1 MVKYENTNDPYT
13 DPKTGV
19 MYNRLGIKDKATL
32 RSMES
37 AFAYIRSYELDSTP
51 IRGKFDLNHMKDI
64 HKKLFGDVY
73 EWAGEIRSIDITKG
87 GCLFAYHHQ
96 IESYAPKITQQLAKE
111 QYLRGLDADEFS
123 QRAGYYMGEINAL
136 HPFREGNG
144 RTQREFIGQLACEA
158 GYNINWD
165 GITREEMTKAS
176 IEALYGTSELLSE
189 LIRKNLTEFTKNREI
204 DVYQGLGEKIYSYI
218 ETNKELSQKQKE
230 KITTLLENTKTAF
243 GRFEKED
250 PKIEQSQK
258 DLNVASKTTEKA
270 PYLAAYTDN
279 SNLEQ
284 KVLSALRNKKSYVD
298 MFKKLNSRLAS
309 IYKDPQE
316 AALRIEQTILA
327 GKGDKLPDILAKSP
341 ERAGELRGS
350 DRLIDKLKST
360 GKERKEALY
369 NVPLAVST
377 MRALQSFYK
386 NSYET
391 HMDSFTREREQ
402 LKVEVPSLSQEA
414 VTFMK
419 NVEAGRESYSKIP
432 EQVNKEFSKL
442 QSALDKRFGQD
453 AIHKQDFDL
462 SKAIPQNQ
470 SPDKKLMSEFQTA
483 VKFLQQRHTQ
493 ELKNVI
499 AQTKSKDVTR

>member
-1 MVKYENTNDPYT
+1 MEKYKGSGDSYT
-13 DPKTGV
+13 DPETGV

-32 RSMES
+32 QRVES
-37 AFAYIRSYELDSTP
+37 TITYVKSFEFVHTP
-51 IRGKFDLNHMKDI
+51 IGGKFDLDYMKEI
-64 HKKLFGDVY
+64 HRRLFGDIY

-111 QYLRGLDADEFS
+111 QYLRGLDADKFS

-144 RTQREFIGQLACEA
+144 RTQREFMVQLAREA
-158 GYNINWD
+158 GYHINWK
-165 GITREEMTKAS
+165 GIERQEMTRAS
-176 IEALYGTSELLSE
+176 IEAHFGNSEYLSA
-189 LIRKNLTEFTKNREI
+189 LIYKNLTKFTENKRDDVSQGIGKNI
-204 DVYQGLGEKIYSYI
+204 AFGVDL
-218 ETNKELSQKQKE
+218 NKECLEQQKE
-230 KITTLLENTKTAF
+230 KIETPWDREKTSFAKRQKEELEQLQN
-243 GRFEKED
+243 
-250 PKIEQSQK
+250 
-258 DLNVASKTTEKA
+258 DLNVVAKATERE
-270 PYLAAYTDN
+270 PYLAAYIDN

-284 KVLSALRNKKSYVD
+284 KALSALRNEKSYVN
-298 MFKKLNSRLAS
+298 MFKELNSHLAS
-309 IYKDPQE
+309 IYKDPQA
-316 AALRIEQTILA
+316 AALKIEQTILA

-369 NVPLAVST
+369 NVPISVSI
-377 MRALQSFYK
+377 MRELQSFYK

-391 HMDSFTREREQ
+391 HMDMVTREREQ

-419 NVEAGRESYSKIP
+419 NVEAGRDSYSKIP
-432 EQVNKEFSKL
+432 EQINQEFLKL

-462 SKAIPQNQ
+462 SKAISKNQ
-470 SPDKKLMSEFQTA
+470 LQDKKLVNELQTA

>member
-1 MVKYENTNDPYT
+1 MEKYKGRGDPYT

-32 RSMES
+32 RNLES
-37 AFAYIRSYELDSTP
+37 AFAYIRSYELDSAP

-73 EWAGEIRSIDITKG
+73 EWAGKIRSIDITKG

-144 RTQREFIGQLACEA
+144 RTQREFIGQLAREA

-189 LIRKNLTEFTKNREI
+189 LIRKNLTEFTKNKNV
-204 DVYQGLGEKIYSYI
+204 DVLQGLGEKVSSYI

-243 GRFEKED
+243 GKFEKQD
-250 PKIEQSQK
+250 PKVEQSQR
-258 DLNVASKTTEKA
+258 DLNRVSKETERA
-270 PYLAAYTDN
+270 PYLAAYMDN

-284 KVLSALRNKKSYVD
+284 KAIDALRNEKSYVD
-298 MFKKLNSRLAS
+298 TFKELNNRLAS
-309 IYKDPQE
+309 IYKDPQ
-316 AALRIEQTILA
+316 AAVLKIERTILA
-327 GKGDKLPDILAKSP
+327 GKGDKLPDILAKYP
-341 ERAGELRGS
+341 EKAGELRGS
-350 DRLIDKLKST
+350 DRLIDRFKT
-360 GKERKEALY
+360 AGKEREAALH

-377 MRALQSFYK
+377 MRELQSFYK
-386 NSYET
+386 NSYEI
-391 HMDSFTREREQ
+391 HMDRVTREREQ

-414 VTFMK
+414 VMYIK
-419 NVEAGRESYSKIP
+419 NIEAGQTTYSKIP
-432 EQVNKEFSKL
+432 EPVNKEFSKL
-442 QSALDKRFGQD
+442 QSALDKRFGKD

-462 SKAIPQNQ
+462 SKALSKQQ
-470 SPDKKLMSEFQTA
+470 SPDKEHIKEFQTA
-483 VKFLQQRHTQ
+483 VKFLQQKHIQ
-493 ELKNVI
+493 EQNNAI
-499 AQTKSKDVTR
+499 AREKSKDVTR

>member
-1 MVKYENTNDPYT
+1 MEKYKGGVDPYT
-13 DPKTGV
+13 DAETGV
-19 MYNRLGIKDKATL
+19 MYNRFGIKDEATL
-32 RSMES
+32 KYVES
-37 AFAYIRSYELDSTP
+37 TLAYAKSLELKRTP
-51 IRGKFDLNHMKDI
+51 IRGRFDLNHMKDI

-111 QYLRGLDADEFS
+111 QYLRGLDADKFS

-158 GYNINWD
+158 GYNIDWD

-204 DVYQGLGEKIYSYI
+204 DVYQGFGGKIASDVQN
-218 ETNKELSQKQKE
+218 NKELSEEQKE
-230 KITTLLENTKTAF
+230 KITTVFNKVKTAF
-243 GRFEKED
+243 SRLQKEE
-250 PKIEQSQK
+250 PKVEQSQK
-258 DLNVASKTTEKA
+258 DLNVSSKATEKA

-298 MFKKLNSRLAS
+298 MFKRLNNHLAF
-309 IYKDPQE
+309 IYRDPQE

-369 NVPLAVST
+369 NVPISVSI
-377 MRALQSFYK
+377 MRELQSFYK

-419 NVEAGRESYSKIP
+419 NVEAGRDSYSKIP
-432 EQVNKEFSKL
+432 EQVNQEFLKL

-462 SKAIPQNQ
+462 SKAISKNQ
-470 SPDKKLMSEFQTA
+470 LQDKKLVNELQTA

>member
-1 MVKYENTNDPYT
+1 MGKYKGSGDPYT
-13 DPKTGV
+13 DLETGV

-32 RSMES
+32 QRVES
-37 AFAYIRSYELDSTP
+37 TISYVKSFEFVHTP
-51 IRGKFDLNHMKDI
+51 IRGEFDLNYMKEI
-64 HKKLFGDVY
+64 HRRLFGDIY
-73 EWAGEIRSIDITKG
+73 EWAGQVRLVDIAKG
-87 GCLFAYHHQ
+87 NSMFASYNQ
-96 IESYAPKITQQLAKE
+96 IESYAPKITQKLAKE
-111 QYLRGLDADEFS
+111 QYLCGLGAYDFS
-123 QRAGYYMGEINAL
+123 QRAGYYMGELNAL

-144 RTQREFIGQLACEA
+144 RTQREFMVQLAREA
-158 GYNINWD
+158 GYHINWK
-165 GITREEMTKAS
+165 GIERQEMTRAS
-176 IEALYGTSELLSE
+176 IEAHFGNSEYLSA
-189 LIRKNLTEFTKNREI
+189 LIYKNLTKFTENKRDDVSQGIGKNI
-204 DVYQGLGEKIYSYI
+204 AFGVDL
-218 ETNKELSQKQKE
+218 NKECLEQQKE
-230 KITTLLENTKTAF
+230 KIETPWDREKTSFAKRQKEELE
-243 GRFEKED
+243 
-250 PKIEQSQK
+250 IEQSQRDVNATLK
-258 DLNVASKTTEKA
+258 ATERE

-298 MFKKLNSRLAS
+298 MFKRLNSRLAS

-369 NVPLAVST
+369 HVPISVSI
-377 MRALQSFYK
+377 MRELQSFYK

-419 NVEAGRESYSKIP
+419 NVEAGRDSYSKIP
-432 EQVNKEFSKL
+432 EQVSEEFLKL
-442 QSALDKRFGQD
+442 QSALDKRFGHD
-453 AIHKQDFDL
+453 AIYKYGFDL
-462 SKAIPQNQ
+462 SKVIPKEQ
-470 SPDKKLMSEFQTA
+470 SYNKERIKELQMA
-483 VKFLQQRHTQ
+483 VKFLQQRQQ
-493 ELKNVI
+493 EKINAIARARSRDVI
-499 AQTKSKDVTR
+499 R

>member
-1 MVKYENTNDPYT
+1 MKYENTNDPYT

-32 RSMES
+32 RSLES

-51 IRGKFDLNHMKDI
+51 IRGKFDLKHMKDI

-87 GCLFAYHHQ
+87 GSLFAYHHQ

-111 QYLRGLDADEFS
+111 QYLRGLDADKFS

-144 RTQREFIGQLACEA
+144 RTQREFIGQLAREA

-204 DVYQGLGEKIYSYI
+204 DVSQGVGEKIASDVQN
-218 ETNKELSQKQKE
+218 NKELSQKQKE

-243 GRFEKED
+243 GGFEKQD
-250 PKIEQSQK
+250 PKVEQSQR
-258 DLNVASKTTEKA
+258 DLNRVSKETERA

-284 KVLSALRNKKSYVD
+284 KVLSALRNEKSYV
-298 MFKKLNSRLAS
+298 
-309 IYKDPQE
+309 
-316 AALRIEQTILA
+316 
-327 GKGDKLPDILAKSP
+327 
-341 ERAGELRGS
+341 
-350 DRLIDKLKST
+350 
-360 GKERKEALY
+360 
-369 NVPLAVST
+369 
-377 MRALQSFYK
+377 
-386 NSYET
+386 
-391 HMDSFTREREQ
+391 
-402 LKVEVPSLSQEA
+402 
-414 VTFMK
+414 
-419 NVEAGRESYSKIP
+419 
-432 EQVNKEFSKL
+432 
-442 QSALDKRFGQD
+442 
-453 AIHKQDFDL
+453 
-462 SKAIPQNQ
+462 
-470 SPDKKLMSEFQTA
+470 
-483 VKFLQQRHTQ
+483 
-493 ELKNVI
+493 
-499 AQTKSKDVTR
+499 